1 MGERLLG
8 KRALVTGAGGGI
20 GRASALAFARE
31 GAAVAVADV
40 RRDAADA
47 VAGEIAAAGGR
58 AIALGV
64 DVSDQSACAGIIE
77 EAERSW
83 AASIRCSTTP
93 VSACPATTTPP
104 TLRLGCGSGHWRLI

>member
-40 RRDAADA
+40 RRDAAEA
-47 VAGEIAAAGGR
+47 VAAEIAAVGGR
-58 AIALGV
+58 ARP
-64 DVSDQSACAGIIE
+64 DIE
-77 EAERSW
+77 VLFF
-83 AASIRCSTTP
+83 I
-93 VSACPATTTPP
+93 
-104 TLRLGCGSGHWRLI
+104 